1 MGCDENVISM
11 NSDSNEL
18 GAELNKLVEVGQ
30 TILID
35 EGALKLE
42 VSEVSEDFDYVVVQV
57 CNDYKLTG

>member
-1 MGCDENVISM
+1 MGCDENVISI

-30 TILID
+30 TVLID

-42 VSEVSEDFDYVVVQV
+42 VTEVSDDY
-57 CNDYKLTG
+57 DYILA

>member
-30 TILID
+30 TILVD
-35 EGALKLE
+35 EGALKLQ
-42 VSEVSEDFDYVVVQV
+42 VTEVSEDFDHVVVQV